1 MKFDI
6 ITIFPDIFDSYLNE
20 SILKRARKNKLIDIK
35 IHNLR
40 DFTTDKHNKVDDK
53 PYGGGPRMV
62 FKIEPL
68 VKAIQFVKTIS
79 HKLKTKNLII
89 LFSPAGKQFDN
100 KMAAQL
106 AKNYNNLILICGHYE
121 GIDARLMSVL
131 KTLKLSTLELSIGS
145 YVLTGGELPAM
156 VLIDAVSRQVP
167 GVLGKGESLEEK
179 RFGVGAP
186 AYTRPEKFI
195 YKNKN
200 IKFQKFFY
208 PAIIKKLKNG
218 AALSAPNN
226 Y

>member
-1 MKFDI
+1 
-6 ITIFPDIFDSYLNE
+6 
-20 SILKRARKNKLIDIK
+20 
-35 IHNLR
+35 
-40 DFTTDKHNKVDDK
+40 
-53 PYGGGPRMV
+53 MV

-167 GVLGKGESLEEK
+167 AFLAKENLLKKNVSVLARRLIPGRKNL
-179 RFGVGAP
+179 
-186 AYTRPEKFI
+186 FI
-195 YKNKN
+195 RTKN